1 MYFTSKFNQFYKI
14 MALSVVK
21 KGGVT
26 IPKRPHFYPTLEE
39 YKNTESQMLLNEILN
54 KLTDYFNSDKL

>member
-1 MYFTSKFNQFYKI
+1 